1 MSPALASGGPELRA
15 KPLLVSS
22 EPGHCTPAVSIATD
36 AQRCEP
42 PPLRPAASQSRPNTE
57 PEELPNSEA
66 EPPPWR
72 LDDNGQ
78 PKAWLKPAR
87 QTGLRP
93 ARVPASQRLSLSL
106 KDSSGEVVT
115 FQKPTQRN
123 RRGRYSLKRQ
133 EARINR
139 GSFRALERQERLA
152 EPKSVETWKL
162 QPATGHRSTTL
173 RASSIQSQKTLTPR
187 ST

>member
-1 MSPALASGGPELRA
+1 MSPASASAGPELRA

-42 PPLRPAASQSRPNTE
+42 PPLLPAVSQSKPNTE
-57 PEELPNSEA
+57 PEELPDSDA
-66 EPPPWR
+66 ELPPWR

-87 QTGLRP
+87 LTGLRA

-106 KDSSGEVVT
+106 KDSAGEVVT
-115 FQKPTQRN
+115 FQQPTQRN
-123 RRGRYSLKRQ
+123 RRGRYSIVRQ
-133 EARINR
+133 EAQINR
-139 GSFRALERQERLA
+139 GSFRGA
-152 EPKSVETWKL
+152 
-162 QPATGHRSTTL
+162 
-173 RASSIQSQKTLTPR
+173 
-187 ST
+187 